1 MELRHKQY
9 KKNERTDNYLRAAE
23 FRYPKWIPCS
33 VSIMP
38 ATWKKYREDVEKIVL
53 DHPKVFPGYKKGARN
68 FDDVGLNHREGR
80 HTDNWECV
88 WDNIYEG
95 LAGQVVGHPLE
106 NWDALETYEAPDPLT
121 QGERGPQVN
130 WESAKE
136 NIKRAKQNGN
146 LAAGGLSHG
155 FMFMRLFY
163 LRGFENLMIDIAT
176 GDPRLRKLIDFVLD
190 HNMKLVNKWLELG
203 VEMVS
208 GGDDLGTQ
216 KGLPISPRHFQK
228 YLTPCYAQIF
238 GTCRDAGALVYL
250 HTDGHIMEAMDD
262 LIECGVTI
270 INPQIRPN
278 TFEELAKIAKGK
290 VCINLDLDR
299 QLFPFATPQEIR
311 DHIRKAIDVL
321 GADEGGLMLHAECAP
336 DVPLENIETICNAFE
351 EWCGP
356 AR

>member
-1 MELRHKQY
+1 
-9 KKNERTDNYLRAAE
+9 
-23 FRYPKWIPCS
+23 
-33 VSIMP
+33 MP

-53 DHPKVFPGYKKGARN
+53 DHPKVFPNYNKGSRN
-68 FDDVGLNHREGR
+68 FDDVGLHNREGGY
-80 HTDNWECV
+80 TDNWGCV
-88 WDNIYEG
+88 WGNIYEG

-106 NWDALETYEAPDPLT
+106 NWDALETYTPPNPLT
-121 QGERGPQVN
+121 QADSGPQVD
-130 WESAKE
+130 WEKAKE
-136 NIKRAKQNGN
+136 GIERTKQNGH
-146 LAAGGLSHG
+146 LAVGGLAHG

-163 LRGFENLMIDIAT
+163 LRGFENFMIDVAT
-176 GDPRLRKLIDFVLD
+176 GDHRLEKLINIVLD
-190 HNMKLVNKWLELG
+190 YNMKLVNKWLELG
-203 VEMVS
+203 VEMMN

-216 KGLPISPRHFQK
+216 KSLPISPTHFRK

-238 GTCRDAGALVYL
+238 GACRDAGVLVYL
-250 HTDGHIMEAMDD
+250 HTDGHIMEVMKD

-299 QLFPFATPQEIR
+299 QLFPFATPQEIK
-311 DHIRKAIDVL
+311 DHIKKAIDVL

-336 DVPLENIETICNAFE
+336 DVPLENIETICNLFE

-356 AR
+356 MR